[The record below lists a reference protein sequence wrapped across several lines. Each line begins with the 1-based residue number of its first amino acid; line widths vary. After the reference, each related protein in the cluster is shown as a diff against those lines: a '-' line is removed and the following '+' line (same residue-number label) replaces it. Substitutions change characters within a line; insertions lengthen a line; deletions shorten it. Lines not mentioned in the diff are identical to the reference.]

1 MVLAVVLWNIILQIS
16 TFFPLAFY
24 ACCIF
29 WHSLGGKKVYPFK
42 FLCEKNDI
50 DDEFH
55 YLFVCNHF
63 KSERK
68 NFLKTYF
75 YKCPNIIKFKKL
87 LSTKNINLFIKVSCF
102 IEIIM
107 KNFSSA
113 N

>member
-1 MVLAVVLWNIILQIS
+1 MLVVSFDIPLEERKYILSNSI
-16 TFFPLAFY
+16 AR
-24 ACCIF
+24 
-29 WHSLGGKKVYPFK
+29 
-42 FLCEKNDI
+42 KNDI
-50 DDEFH
+50 GDEFH

-68 NFLKTYF
+68 NFLKPYF

-87 LSTKNINLFIKVSCF
+87 LSAKNINLFIKISCF
-102 IEIIM
+102 IEIII